1 MSKIF
6 KRPMFR
12 RGGEVGGGIMT
23 GVMRE
28 DYEIGGSAK
37 ERLLKAFED
46 YPDKGIDPL
55 YQLAITG
62 GLNLMSQTPTGGLLA
77 TASEAFKQPT
87 ADLLKNLG
95 AEQRA
100 KREIA
105 LAGEQLDIES
115 ELALKLAKEK
125 ALKESGYLKE
135 ESPQRAYEDL
145 VRERTKSAGTLTS
158 FQKPNLEQ
166 KFPRTTAEYDSYI
179 LRNLRTTENPKGQE
193 IERNNAG
200 FVPFDVKT
208 QTFDYGAMLP
218 NKYYF
223 DPRSIVKSFVIRRV
237 EDNEEK
243 FFSVDP
249 YTFQEVL
256 IEQKR

>member
-1 MSKIF
+1 
-6 KRPMFR
+6 
-12 RGGEVGGGIMT
+12 MT
-23 GVMRE
+23 GIRQNFAE
-28 DYEIGGSAK
+28 AGSAT
-37 ERLLKAFED
+37 EQLMQVLKD
-46 YPDKGIDPL
+46 Y
-55 YQLAITG
+55 
-62 GLNLMSQTPTGGLLA
+62 PTGGVSPASQYLISTGLDLVSRPTSGNVLA
-77 TASEAFKQPT
+77 DVATSGQQNLDNLFQG
-87 ADLLKNLG
+87 LG
-95 AEQRA
+95 AEQKL
-100 KREIA
+100 KR
-105 LAGEQLDIES
+105 
-115 ELALKLAKEK
+115 ELALTGAKMDIEQKQALELTRQK
-125 ALKESGYLKE
+125 ALGESGYLKE

-145 VRERTKSAGTLTS
+145 VKERTKSAGTLTS

-200 FVPFDVKT
+200 FVPFDAKT
-208 QTFDYGAMLP
+208 QTFDYEAMLP

-243 FFSVDP
+243 FFAVDP

>member
-6 KRPMFR
+6 RRPMFR
-12 RGGEVGGGIMT
+12 KGGEVGGGIMT
-23 GVMRE
+23 GIRQNFAE
-28 DYEIGGSAK
+28 AGSATEQLMEVAK
-37 ERLLKAFED
+37 K
-46 YPDKGIDPL
+46 YPSQALDPL
-55 YQLAITG
+55 TQFLIQGGLKLVSQPSTG
-62 GLNLMSQTPTGGLLA
+62 GVLSDVG
-77 TASEAFKQPT
+77 TALQEPT
-87 ADLLKNLG
+87 AQLFKGLSEKGNFMRDL
-95 AEQRA
+95 
-100 KREIA
+100 A
-105 LAGEQLDIES
+105 LTGTKMDIEQKG
-115 ELALKLAKEK
+115 ALEVARQK
-125 ALKESGYLKE
+125 ALGESGYLKE

-145 VRERTKSAGTLTS
+145 VKERTKSAGTLTS

-179 LRNLRTTENPKGQE
+179 LRNLRKTENPKGQE

-200 FVPFDVKT
+200 FVPFDAKT
-208 QTFDYGAMLP
+208 QTFDYEAMLP

-243 FFSVDP
+243 FFAVDP